1 MIAPCPSTVCQSVGG
16 RHCYH
21 GLVSALLNNEAL
33 VRSGV
38 CDVAMQQSQRAL
50 QIWENPLVICR
61 LDVCDGSEL
70 TGEFISLQSGNPDYE
85 PRNSLDLPQG
95 LVSAAEDTRESTVK
109 VDLQAVLDNIAGKP
123 SSHS

>member
-1 MIAPCPSTVCQSVGG
+1 
-16 RHCYH
+16 
-21 GLVSALLNNEAL
+21 
-33 VRSGV
+33 
-38 CDVAMQQSQRAL
+38 MQQSQCAL
-50 QIWENPLVICR
+50 HIWVKTQIICR